1 MAIHLCGAGTAFLGF
16 SMSLIIG
23 LYAQNPYTTII
34 LRALTVMVL
43 FYLLGSALAYIGRKV
58 IMENFDA
65 EVAAMKA
72 QKQLSK
78 ESSSKHAD
86 MEANAKDNSTTAAA
100 T

>member
-1 MAIHLCGAGTAFLGF
+1 VAIHLCGAGTAFLGF

-43 FYLLGSALAYIGRKV
+43 FYILGSVLAYIGQKV

-65 EVAAMKA
+65 EVVAMDA
-72 QKQLSK
+72 HEQLPK
-78 ESSSKHAD
+78 ESSKQADAETHAR
-86 MEANAKDNSTTAAA
+86 DNLTTATA